1 LICTE
6 SSAEMRT
13 RVKYYVVDAFTDSVF
28 GGNPAGICILDQKI
42 PDETMLKI
50 AAENNL
56 SETAFLL
63 KENGRNN
70 LRWFTP
76 EVEFDLCGHATLG
89 TSYVVFHYLEP
100 ESKEVEYDTMSG
112 ILRVTQNGD
121 LMTMNFPS
129 RPPVQE
135 DLSSLMQQ
143 GFNRTIYE
151 VYKSRDLFLVFESEA
166 DVRDMI
172 PDLNVLAK
180 INRSP
185 EFGVI
190 VTAKGDTCD
199 FVSRYF
205 SPNSVIGEDPVTG
218 SAHCSLIPFW
228 SERLG
233 KTQLRAKQLS
243 MRGGELLCEDCG
255 ERVNISGRAVCYM
268 VGEIMIH

>member
-1 LICTE
+1 
-6 SSAEMRT
+6 M
-13 RVKYYVVDAFTDSVF
+13 KYYVVDAFTDSMF
-28 GGNPAGICILDQKI
+28 GGNPAGVCILDQKI
-42 PDETMLKI
+42 PDETILKI

-63 KENGRNN
+63 KGNERYN

-100 ESKEVEYDTMSG
+100 ELKQVEYDTMSG
-112 ILRVTQNGD
+112 LLRVTRDGD
-121 LMTMNFPS
+121 LMTMDFPS
-129 RPPVQE
+129 RPPVRK
-135 DLSSLMQQ
+135 DLSPLIQQ
-143 GFNRTIYE
+143 GFDRTIYE
-151 VYKSRDLFLVFESEA
+151 VHKSRDLFLVFENEA
-166 DVRDMI
+166 DIRDLT
-172 PDLNVLAK
+172 PDLNVLGQ
-180 INRSP
+180 INPSL

-218 SAHCSLIPFW
+218 SSHCSLIPFW

-233 KTQLRAKQLS
+233 KTQMRAKQLS
-243 MRGGELLCEDCG
+243 KRGGELLCEYCG
-255 ERVNISGRAVCYM
+255 ERVKISGRAVCYL
-268 VGEIMIH
+268 VGQILTE

>member
-1 LICTE
+1 
-6 SSAEMRT
+6 M
-13 RVKYYVVDAFTDSVF
+13 KYYVVDAFTDSAF
-28 GGNPAGICILDQKI
+28 GGNPAGVCILDHKI
-42 PDETMLKI
+42 ADEIMLKI

-63 KENGRNN
+63 KENGRYN

-100 ESKEVEYDTMSG
+100 ELIQVEYETMSG
-112 ILRVTQNGD
+112 LLRVTREGD
-121 LMTMNFPS
+121 LMTMDFPS
-129 RPPVQE
+129 RPPVKM
-135 DLSSLMQQ
+135 DLSSLMQL
-143 GFNRTIYE
+143 GFDRTIYE

-166 DVRDMI
+166 DVRDLT
-172 PDLNVLAK
+172 PDLNALRQ
-180 INRSP
+180 IDQSL
-185 EFGVI
+185 EFGII

-228 SERLG
+228 SEHLG
-233 KTQLRAKQLS
+233 KKQMQAKQLS
-243 MRGGELLCEDCG
+243 KRGGELLCEDCG
-255 ERVNISGRAVCYM
+255 ERVKISGTAVCYM
-268 VGEIMIH
+268 VGKIMIDR